1 MAATAVAAAAATGV
15 AAAAANAVVVALA
28 VVAVAAPALVV
39 DGVAPAAAVDAAGAD
54 EVEAVSVGSLPE
66 DVVNVV
72 STDLGAVAAF
82 EDGRGDLEAE
92 HGGADA
98 GCRSLLEQGMES
110 VEAAVALDGA
120 QVTHGLV
127 AAVAAAAVVE
137 PADVDARPT
146 PARPSR
152 LFGRIW
158 PTAASARRG
167 QTCRPCRANTSA
179 PACGRCR
186 SA

>member
-15 AAAAANAVVVALA
+15 AAAAAANAVVVALA

-66 DVVNVV
+66 DVENVV

-98 GCRSLLEQGMES
+98 GCRSLLEQGMEG

-127 AAVAAAAVVE
+127 AAVAAAVVE
-137 PADVDARPT
+137 PADDVQPT
-146 PARPSR
+146 PAQPSR

-186 SA
+186 SV